1 MHGGQHENDQLAKA
15 KIELE
20 GSTMNSRI
28 RCSVVLAMI
37 VLVSFQ
43 VRAVR
48 SGTGSLLQGPHKSY
62 KGFSHET
69 HERVLDILFQRDE
82 ANRDYDLVLRF
93 EPSFAPE
100 SQIVVRTAANKVEVV
115 EYASLS
121 GNIYRQLDS
130 VMAHGG
136 KEDPVEMAKLIQVR
150 KRLIEVSHAQA
161 KQWRRSLAVSVA
173 ASIKTLERRSVE
185 SERGIGTIA
194 LDGTFYHLW
203 YDQVGSHL
211 SFSLLDHEASDRGVT
226 GELELVRWMNSVR
239 LNVAKRK

>member
-1 MHGGQHENDQLAKA
+1 MK
-15 KIELE
+15 
-20 GSTMNSRI
+20 TRI
-28 RCSVVLAMI
+28 WCSVLLAMI
-37 VLVSFQ
+37 VLLSFQ

-48 SGTGSLLQGPHKSY
+48 SRAESFLQGPHKSY
-62 KGFSHET
+62 RVVSRET
-69 HERVLDILFQRDE
+69 HERVLNIVFQRDE
-82 ANRDYDLVLRF
+82 ASRDYDFVLRF

-121 GNIYRQLDS
+121 GNIYRKLDS
-130 VMAHGG
+130 VMANGG

-150 KRLIEVSHAQA
+150 KRLIEVSHAQVA
-161 KQWRRSLAVSVA
+161 QWRRSLADSVA
-173 ASIKTLERRSVE
+173 ASMKALERRSVE
-185 SERGIGTIA
+185 SARGIGTIT

-211 SFSLLDHEASDRGVT
+211 SFGLLDHEVRDREVT

-239 LNVAKRK
+239 LNVGKRR